1 MTKRGTTRNRIAFL
15 GGLSAG
21 LAVAAPTHADGQENR
36 QPDAVDD
43 HANPAVRPRLE
54 GAERLLA
61 QANARYPFNIS
72 ARPLPQALA
81 AWSKTTG
88 IQVLYQEDPAFAR
101 RSRPVIGEFTAAQ
114 ALERLLAGSGI
125 TWRLADTDTVTLTV
139 PAATDGPAQ
148 LAPINVEAA
157 NYAGLYQV
165 TEGFKAEFQT
175 SATKIPL
182 PVEETPQSVSVIT
195 QDVLEARQV
204 TDLGQALETAAG
216 VSLYSGTGPF
226 AGLDFGLGAILIRG
240 FNTDGL
246 HDVRVDGFIS
256 PIFGAQPDL
265 APYQRIEVVKGPSSL
280 YGRGSAGGFVN
291 RVTKKPLPEFHADI
305 EVSGGSFNFYR
316 AEADVGGPLFE
327 SDSARGRLVLA
338 YQDSESFVDFLET
351 ETVVAAP
358 SLAFD
363 FGDDTRLLVQAIY
376 QRDEYVISP
385 GFPLARQGGDFRAPE
400 VDRSLFFGVPSE
412 DESTNEILS
421 SSLRLD
427 HDITDNWLATL
438 RVSHGET
445 EHRSTT
451 DNYGSGVIGP
461 DGDVSVF
468 ASAFN
473 IDNDV
478 WSGELRLT
486 GNVEFLERPATV
498 AVGVDH
504 TDAERVNDQFF
515 AVLGT
520 ANIYAENF
528 DEVPPMEPTRSF
540 TGVTDAPATGVYGL
554 FQFRPTDR
562 LSVLVGGRYDEAE
575 TVRANRVAG
584 TRSERED
591 DALTGRLGV
600 VFDLS
605 DAASVYAQY
614 AQSFQPEFF
623 AMQRGGGL
631 LAPTEGESY
640 EAGVKT
646 AWLDGRLGLN
656 AAIFR
661 IELDDVPIADPTNA
675 PGEFFNI
682 NGGGQRSQGFE
693 LEVNG
698 EPGPGW
704 RLSFAGTL
712 LDTELI
718 ERDGRPYGVADW
730 QVGLFTDYVIQ
741 QGRLRDFGLGAGVF
755 AIGDRSVGPGFPDAE
770 LEGYERVDLYAFYQG
785 FERVDL
791 RLQVRNVLDQRYVE
805 ASDRVNGFNQFGAP
819 TAVLLTVDY
828 DFEEP

>member
-1 MTKRGTTRNRIAFL
+1 MAEFGVTRHRIGLL

-21 LAVAAPTHADGQENR
+21 LACAVPAHADAQNAGQPAADDNAAPPAIHPR
-36 QPDAVDD
+36 QQG
-43 HANPAVRPRLE
+43 PAP
-54 GAERLLA
+54 LLA
-61 QANARYPFNIS
+61 QARARQAFNIP
-72 ARPLPQALA
+72 AQPLPQALA
-81 AWSKTTG
+81 AWSEATG
-88 IQVLYQEDPAFAR
+88 VQVLYSEDPAFAG
-101 RSRPVIGEFTAAQ
+101 RSRAVTGEFSAKQALTRLLSGSGIAWRFTAA
-114 ALERLLAGSGI
+114 
-125 TWRLADTDTVTLTV
+125 DTVTLSAMAGA
-139 PAATDGPAQ
+139 PALLD
-148 LAPINVEAA
+148 PINVEGR
-157 NYAGLYQV
+157 NYAGLYQA

-182 PVEETPQSVSVIT
+182 AVRETPQAVSVIT
-195 QDVLEARQV
+195 QDELEARQV

-291 RVTKKPLPEFHADI
+291 RVTKKPLPEYHADI
-305 EVSGGSFNFYR
+305 EVSAGSFDFYR
-316 AEADVGGPLFE
+316 AEADVGGPLFQ
-327 SDSARGRLVLA
+327 SGTARGRLVLA

-358 SLAFD
+358 SFAFD
-363 FGDDTRLLVQAIY
+363 FGDDTRLLVQGIY
-376 QRDEYVISP
+376 QRDEFVINP
-385 GFPLARQGGDFRAPE
+385 GFPLARQGGDFRAPD
-400 VDRSLFFGVPSE
+400 VDRSLFFGVPSDE
-412 DESTNEILS
+412 ESTNEILS

-427 HDITDNWLATL
+427 HDISDDWLATL
-438 RVSHGET
+438 RVSHGKT

-451 DNYGSGVIGP
+451 DNYGSGVVGP
-461 DGDVSVF
+461 TGDVSVF

-486 GNVEFLERPATV
+486 GNIEFLERPATV

-504 TDAERVNDQFF
+504 SDAERVNDQFF

-520 ANIYAENF
+520 ANIYQENF
-528 DEVPPMEPTRSF
+528 DQVTPMEPTRSF

-554 FQFRPTDR
+554 FQFRPAAR
-562 LSVLVGGRYDEAE
+562 WSVLVGARYDDTE
-575 TVRANRVAG
+575 TLRANRVAG
-584 TRSERED
+584 TQSERED

-600 VFDLS
+600 IFDLS
-605 DAASVYAQY
+605 DTTSLYAQY
-614 AQSFQPEFF
+614 AQSFQPEYF
-623 AMQRGGGL
+623 AMRRGGGL
-631 LAPTEGESY
+631 LEPTEGDSY
-640 EAGVKT
+640 EVGLKA
-646 AWLDGRLGLN
+646 AWMDGRLGLN
-656 AAIFR
+656 AAVFR
-661 IELDDVPIADPTNA
+661 IELDDVPIADPSNA
-675 PGEFFNI
+675 VGEFFSI
-682 NGGGQRSQGFE
+682 NGGAQRSQGVE
-693 LEVNG
+693 LEVSG
-698 EPGPGW
+698 RPGPGW
-704 RLSFAGTL
+704 RLTFAGTL
-712 LDTELI
+712 LDTELV

-730 QVGLFTDYVIQ
+730 QLGLFTDYVIQ
-741 QGRLRDFGLGAGVF
+741 DGRLRDFGLGAGVF

-785 FERVDL
+785 FDRVGV
-791 RLQVRNVLDQRYVE
+791 RLQVRNLFDERYVE

-819 TAVLLTVDY
+819 TAVVLEVNYELD
-828 DFEEP
+828 D